1 MVIILDTP
9 IRLQRKDA
17 TPKINTNMTAFYS
30 KLADRKQLS
39 NIQKMIDDAWN
50 DAAKIDVTTPT
61 AHKAIKEF
69 SIAGEGFSESS
80 SNESI
85 CWTCSYDKKT
95 NRGL

>member
-9 IRLQRKDA
+9 IRLPGKDA

-50 DAAKIDVTTPT
+50 DAATIDVTTPT
-61 AHKAIKEF
+61 AHKIIKDSVSLVKGLVKVLQREHLLDLLVHF
-69 SIAGEGFSESS
+69 
-80 SNESI
+80 
-85 CWTCSYDKKT
+85 KKT
-95 NRGL
+95 N